1 MLYLTRKKGE
11 AVMIDDGIEITV
23 VEIHGKSVKLGF
35 SYPEGTRVLRQEVF
49 ERIQREQQGPAANA
63 GDDSA

>member
-49 ERIQREQQGPAANA
+49 ERIQREQQGPAAYA